1 MRTILKSRLQLSALF
16 SAILLAGSFGMLQSS
31 DAASS
36 PGKKAKSNHSSVG
49 SYSTAPTP
57 RVHRRGTTYNFTN
70 WDRDTTHEGYGEYYD
85 GRFQFFGH
93 TPSVG
98 YARRR
103 Y

>member
-16 SAILLAGSFGMLQSS
+16 SAILLTGTVGTLPSS

-36 PGKKAKSNHSSVG
+36 SGKKAKSNHSSVG
-49 SYSTAPTP
+49 SYSSAPRP
-57 RVHRRGTTYNFTN
+57 RVYRRGTSYNFTN

-93 TPSVG
+93 TPTVG
-98 YARRR
+98 YSRRR